1 MLVQRWSNCNG
12 QVVKPRTGRVVR
24 YNPTVC
30 RVRVLDMSAPG
41 REMEWHERE
50 SSGMAY
56 RFLLET
62 PEGLAPEASLAVN
75 GTPDAQVILVRDS
88 HGLGFD
94 DPYVDQTIA
103 AHSLRV
109 IDSLY
114 DWFDGIGASRGDIR
128 LVLHSGERVS
138 LEATDRGAMVEA
150 IRRDQPWVERTLP
163 KVGEHAVDLFDAP
176 ATQPGEPLGIRVD
189 GAGSNAPD
197 APFGLATTPPDLV
210 RRVRLGRVNHIA
222 VLVNE
227 LARAEDFYQAFLD
240 MDMIGRF
247 RRNGMG
253 ALELVEDGYDWTA
266 AIHEGRPA
274 EVTFMN
280 NGAIT
285 LALINAGRGARLD
298 RGPIDH
304 ISITVDGSTFDALRG
319 EALVRPL
326 IVTNNGD
333 TSFRFVDPFGIGWE
347 ITRESPVAAALAR

>member
-1 MLVQRWSNCNG
+1 
-12 QVVKPRTGRVVR
+12 
-24 YNPTVC
+24 
-30 RVRVLDMSAPG
+30 
-41 REMEWHERE
+41 
-50 SSGMAY
+50 MAY

-88 HGLGFD
+88 HGLGFED
-94 DPYVDQTIA
+94 GYVDQTIA

-114 DWFDGIGASRGDIR
+114 DWFDTLGASRSDIR

-138 LEATDRGAMVEA
+138 LEGVDRGAMVAA
-150 IRRDQPWVERTLP
+150 IRQDQPWVERTLP
-163 KVGEHAVDLFDAP
+163 KVGEHAEQYFETP
-176 ATQPGEPLGIRVD
+176 ATTPGDPLGIRID

-197 APFGLATTPPDLV
+197 VPLGLATAAPDLV

-222 VLVNE
+222 VLVND
-227 LARAEDFYQAFLD
+227 LAKAETFYQQFLD

-247 RRNGMG
+247 RRGG
-253 ALELVEDGYDWTA
+253 LGGLELVEEGYDWTA
-266 AIHEGRPA
+266 AIHAGTPA
-274 EVTFMN
+274 DVTFVN

-285 LALINAGRGARLD
+285 LALINAGRGMRLD

-304 ISITVDGSTFDALRG
+304 ISISVDGGTFDSLRG

-326 IVTNNGD
+326 IVNNNTD
-333 TSFRFVDPFGIGWE
+333 ASFRFVYPFGIGWE
-347 ITRESPVAAALAR
+347 ITREAPLSAALAR

>member
-1 MLVQRWSNCNG
+1 
-12 QVVKPRTGRVVR
+12 
-24 YNPTVC
+24 
-30 RVRVLDMSAPG
+30 
-41 REMEWHERE
+41 
-50 SSGMAY
+50 MAY

-62 PEGLAPEASLAVN
+62 PADLAPEASLAVN

-94 DPYVDQTIA
+94 DPYVDQTVA

-114 DWFDGIGASRGDIR
+114 DWFDGLGASRGDIR

-163 KVGEHAVDLFDAP
+163 KVGEHAVLEFDSP
-176 ATQPGEPLGIRVD
+176 ATQPGEPLGVRID

-197 APFGLATTPPDLV
+197 APFGLAVAPPDLV
-210 RRVRLGRVNHIA
+210 RRVRLGHVNHIA

-227 LARAEDFYQAFLD
+227 LAKAENFYQTFLD
-240 MDMIGRF
+240 MDLIGRF
-247 RRNGMG
+247 RRGGMG
-253 ALELVEDGYDWTA
+253 GLELVEEGYDWTA
-266 AIHEGRPA
+266 AIHDGRPA
-274 EVTFMN
+274 EVSFLN

-285 LALINAGRGARLD
+285 LALVNAGRGARLD

-304 ISITVDGSTFDALRG
+304 ISVTVDGGSFDSLRG

-326 IVTNNGD
+326 LVTN
-333 TSFRFVDPFGIGWE
+333 TSENAFRFVDPYGIGWE
-347 ITRESPVAAALAR
+347 ITREAPVAAALAR